1 MYGAPATARNLVTQ
15 RFRDPDLERAFQEEA
30 SRQFRG
36 QATNTILLGA
46 ATWAVTGTLLW
57 LLFPVNPARI
67 AASIGIVELLIFMIY
82 GTLERART
90 WDQVQTASAL
100 ANLIGGMAIIVI
112 GGFEV
117 DMPYLVAPALL
128 VNLIFAFGISRFG
141 PIGVVVTVPYGLV
154 FAALVFSGTLPT
166 LGAFEVFLGGV
177 GFFVA
182 SLGGYLLEATT
193 RGIFFQRRII
203 ETQADALAAEKER
216 SERLLA
222 NMLPADIAARLMD
235 GRHVADRV
243 PAASVLFADLAGFT
257 ALSSHMEPDAVVTLL
272 DELFGTFD
280 ELSERHGL
288 EKIKTIGDAYMAV
301 AGAIE
306 PVADHAR
313 RAVALGLDM
322 LDSVTAL
329 AQRTGMDLRLRV
341 GISSG
346 PLVAGVI
353 GRSRYSFDLWG
364 DTVNVASRMESQGV
378 VGQVQVSAGTAAELG
393 LTTEFGTGD
402 NDLGPAYDLVS
413 VGPVEIKGK
422 GLMKTY
428 LVRPRDEHAASHL
441 GTDTVQALPRSTT
454 TDGHST
460 HANGRRNGRR
470 QATTQPTP
478 IPTA

>member
-1 MYGAPATARNLVTQ
+1 MKVDLRTHMYGAPATARSLVTQ
-15 RFRDPDLERAFQEEA
+15 RFRDPELERAFQEEA

-46 ATWAVTGTLLW
+46 ATWAATGVMLW

-67 AASIGIVELLIFMIY
+67 AASIGIVELLIFMVY
-82 GTLERART
+82 GSLERART

-100 ANLIGGMAIIVI
+100 VNLVGGVAMIVI
-112 GGFEV
+112 GGFEI
-117 DMPYLVAPALL
+117 DMPYLIAPALL
-128 VNLIFAFGISRFG
+128 VNLLFAFGISRFG
-141 PIGVVVTVPYGLV
+141 PIGVVVTVPYGLL
-154 FAALVFSGTLPT
+154 FAALVFSGTLPD
-166 LGAFEVFLGGV
+166 LGAFEVFMVGV

-203 ETQADALAAEKER
+203 EAQAQALAAEKER

-257 ALSSHMEPDAVVTLL
+257 ALSSQMAPDAVVRLL

-280 ELSERHGL
+280 QLSERHGL

-322 LDSVTAL
+322 LDAVAL
-329 AQRTGMDLRLRV
+329 MAQRTGMDLRLRV

-353 GRSRYSFDLWG
+353 GRSRYSYDLWG
-364 DTVNVASRMESQGV
+364 DTVNVASRMESQGMP
-378 VGQVQVSAGTAAELG
+378 GQVQVSSGTAAALG
-393 LTTEFGTGD
+393 D
-402 NDLGPAYDLVS
+402 AYDLAP
-413 VGPVEIKGK
+413 VGLVEIKGK
-422 GLMKTY
+422 GLMETY
-428 LVRPRDEHAASHL
+428 LVLPHDEETSTPASAEGETRTARTPTRSAPLHA
-441 GTDTVQALPRSTT
+441 T
-454 TDGHST
+454 
-460 HANGRRNGRR
+460 GRRNGHRP
-470 QATTQPTP
+470 ATTQPTP